1 MTRFNRWLT
10 AAFGFG
16 AAIIA
21 VFPFYWMLRTAVA
34 PADELTSTGLSLFP
48 LEFDF
53 SNTVR
58 AWEQARLGEA
68 MLNSLTVTLGILFF
82 QLLTCIPAA
91 YALAKFRFR
100 GSGLVLGLVLTGLLI
115 PHQATMIPTFVGI
128 NLAGLGDTRI
138 GLVLPF
144 VTSVIGIFMLRQQ
157 MLSIPDAIME
167 AVGKRP
173 DLIMSGLG
181 QLGFWVDSFN
191 PATVDETTL
200 PEGYQKQFLG
210 AGQVD
215 GETYLAPFQISAPAM
230 LVNKKLLAEAG
241 VQDPTAVKDYDA
253 MLEAARKITAKT
265 GKPSVHIAT
274 DGLPDWFT
282 QALVQGAGE
291 KFVAEDGSFGF
302 DTEKGRK
309 AIGILSQLQK
319 ENLLLPVGLD
329 DGEAQFSAGN
339 VAFHMNT
346 TSRMAKIVEK
356 TPASTD
362 WMPIDL
368 PTLDGAA
375 GTLPAGGNGWIV
387 ISEDSCAAAYS
398 GAMIN
403 EMLTKEASLLS
414 SGKDRSYIPVNKLAA
429 DELLAG
435 DDVAPQTKYAWTYSK
450 PLTIWGGFDGER
462 TAQVNETIQTMIEKL
477 STGAAAEDVVPA
489 TAKAING
496 MVRK

>member
-1 MTRFNRWLT
+1 MRSKPILAASVLSLT
-10 AAFGFG
+10 A
-16 AAIIA
+16 
-21 VFPFYWMLRTAVA
+21 
-34 PADELTSTGLSLFP
+34 LSLSACGMSAGP
-48 LEFDF
+48 AGSQVAEASALE
-53 SNTVR
+53 TCKP
-58 AWEQARLGEA
+58 EET
-68 MLNSLTVTLGILFF
+68 TVTLAYSKLGAHAVDYAKEVMEKKYPG
-82 QLLTCIPAA
+82 LTIEATPSEATG
-91 YALAKFRFR
+91 YEALTKQIVAD
-100 GSGLVLGLVLTGLLI
+100 S
-115 PHQATMIPTFVGI
+115 
-128 NLAGLGDTRI
+128 
-138 GLVLPF
+138 
-144 VTSVIGIFMLRQQ
+144 
-157 MLSIPDAIME
+157 

-309 AIGILSQLQK
+309 AIGILSKLQK